1 MEGTE
6 SMTTL
11 AIIADDLTGANDSGI
26 QLAKRGFSAC
36 VMMDSTSPP
45 PPGMEVVVYDTDSR
59 GDDALTA
66 YRKARAAAERFAG
79 GAGSYEGCEG
89 FGFAF
94 GGAIFKK
101 LDSTLRGN
109 VGAELDGVCDALGP
123 SLVVIAPSYPA
134 NGRVVRDGLLYVN
147 GTPLHETETARD
159 PKNPVAT
166 SVVAK
171 IIELQSKRKPAHIAR
186 CDLASE
192 ETLFAKLRALHAQGA
207 VYVVF
212 DAETDRDLALIA
224 SAAARLAVPT
234 VWAGAAGLAASLP
247 IAPSKASRDESAAR
261 GGAAFAEAGES
272 LAVAADAVDSVAAG
286 APTLTVVGSL
296 SRRSRAQLGRLLE
309 RPDIAG
315 IEADSDALAAED
327 EGRRRDEAAR
337 VVDAALAAFRRGG
350 SVAVYSREPDAEMRS
365 GPSREAVSTRIAEAL
380 GTIATTLARQVPLAG
395 IALTGG
401 DVARRFCD
409 AAGAK
414 RFRLLAEV
422 EPGVPAGRFEGG
434 VSLVGVTKAGGFGSD
449 DALAKAVRFLQ
460 GMETQP

>member
-1 MEGTE
+1 
-6 SMTTL
+6 MTTL

-26 QLAKRGFSAC
+26 QLAKRGFTAC
-36 VMMDSTSPP
+36 VMMDAASPP
-45 PPGMEVVVYDTDSR
+45 PGIEVVVYDTDSR
-59 GDDALTA
+59 GDDASTA

-79 GAGSYEGCEG
+79 GSRSYEGCEG

-171 IIELQSKRKPAHIAR
+171 IIELQSKRKPAHVGR
-186 CDLASE
+186 SDLASE
-192 ETLFAKLRALHAQGA
+192 ETLFARLQALHAQGA

-224 SAAARLAVPT
+224 SAAARLSVPT
-234 VWAGAAGLAASLP
+234 VWAGAAGLAACLP
-247 IAPSKASRDESAAR
+247 VAPSKAPRDEATAR
-261 GGAAFAEAGES
+261 GGAAFEEAGEPF
-272 LAVAADAVDSVAAG
+272 AVSADPVAAG

-296 SRRSRAQLGRLLE
+296 SRRSRAQLGRLLA

-315 IEADSDALAAED
+315 IEVDSDALAADED
-327 EGRRRDEAAR
+327 RRREEQAR
-337 VVDAALAAFRRGG
+337 VVEAAMAAFRRGG
-350 SVAVYSREPDAEMRS
+350 SVAVYSREPDAEARS
-365 GPSREAVSTRIAEAL
+365 GPPREAVSTRIAEAL
-380 GTIATTLARQVPLAG
+380 GTIATTLVRQVPLRG

-414 RFRLLAEV
+414 RLRLIAEV

-434 VSLVGVTKAGGFGSD
+434 VDLVGVTKAGGFGSD
-449 DALAKAVRFLQ
+449 DSLSKAVEFLQ